1 MRERGKRRFIVVFH
15 HPAGTSTLPCW
26 GLALCGALLG
36 NLLLDRG
43 ELFTA
48 GLHASVHQDF
58 PPMKIPPAEVAHVG
72 IDDDIGL
79 LGKIFRC
86 LRMDNIDRP
95 RQHLNKT
102 RRALYLNSLRVPSDT
117 HRNNRIGTFAQ

>member
-1 MRERGKRRFIVVFH
+1 MTERGKRRFIVAFD
-15 HPAGTSTLPCW
+15 HPAGTSALPCG

-48 GLHASVHQDF
+48 GLHAGVHQDF
-58 PPMKIPPAEVAHVG
+58 PPVKIPPAEVAHVG

-79 LGKIFRC
+79 LGIIFRC
-86 LRMDNIDRP
+86 LRMNNIDRTC
-95 RQHLNKT
+95 QHLNKT
-102 RRALYLNSLRVPSDT
+102 RRALYLHSLGVPSDT
-117 HRNNRIGTFAQ
+117 HRDNRIGTFA